1 MADHQKEQDRR
12 PLLYKVEPQEGEQ
25 ITTQR
30 KPEVKH
36 EQIEEVEQPSSNKE
50 EQIEQLKREFGVYE
64 ALADVEREKAL
75 ALEWTREY
83 QKQEKVEQQPRQ
95 EQPVQEQQ
103 QQEQQQRKRKQ
114 QTVQVQYESPQQ
126 EVVPKKRKK
135 EKRESVTEIITRLT
149 NSRSLSTCEA
159 QLFGEKTQ
167 FKVLGMR
174 GEIVKIRI
182 GYRVRYVKISDISE
196 LKVLSGE

>member
-103 QQEQQQRKRKQ
+103 DKSNSNGNGNGNNRLCKYNTNHLSKKSYLRKG
-114 QTVQVQYESPQQ
+114 
-126 EVVPKKRKK
+126 KRKK
-135 EKRESVTEIITRLT
+135 ENLSLKSLHDSQIHVHSLHVKPSYLVKKL
-149 NSRSLSTCEA
+149 NSK
-159 QLFGEKTQ
+159 F
-167 FKVLGMR
+167 
-174 GEIVKIRI
+174 
-182 GYRVRYVKISDISE
+182 
-196 LKVLSGE
+196 

>member
-1 MADHQKEQDRR
+1 MADHQKEQNRR

-83 QKQEKVEQQPRQ
+83 QKQEKVEQQPIQ

-103 QQEQQQRKRKQ
+103 QQEQQQGN
-114 QTVQVQYESPQQ
+114 ENN
-126 EVVPKKRKK
+126 
-135 EKRESVTEIITRLT
+135 RLCKYNT
-149 NSRSLSTCEA
+149 NHLSKSRA
-159 QLFGEKTQ
+159 
-167 FKVLGMR
+167 
-174 GEIVKIRI
+174 
-182 GYRVRYVKISDISE
+182 
-196 LKVLSGE
+196 